1 MLAVFFTIVFV
12 AELIVAG
19 WIISAIKK
27 LIVQV
32 EQINLSVNQI
42 SPEIISTV
50 TQVRAIAEMIS
61 SKLDATKNFI
71 GDTKN
76 DCICG
81 IKKTLI
87 TFAISIC
94 VICICICVTYC
105 YTSPAG
111 FCRHWFCYVVWWR
124 RYCYRCC
131 FNVEKTIKNSKKI
144 MPVIENLA

>member
-50 TQVRAIAEMIS
+50 TQVRAVAEMIS

-87 TFAISIC
+87 TSLLFKLMKLPGKRIMT
-94 VICICICVTYC
+94 VID
-105 YTSPAG
+105 
-111 FCRHWFCYVVWWR
+111 VVLTLR
-124 RYCYRCC
+124 KLL
-131 FNVEKTIKNSKKI
+131 KTLKK
-144 MPVIENLA
+144 